1 MNSSEWGRIMWSR
14 PNNNDDAWI
23 WPRPLTRQSGEIK
36 QTKRLLLTMLF
47 TAVRKSEIFS
57 WYQEKN
63 LERDRKSDFHNKT
76 SACAALMYQHDL
88 LFFKD
93 VSRFLLLWRLS
104 FLRDKKTMA
113 LISCGHNFQAEQKKF
128 GCFCAFVGRK
138 KSQRLFLNRSDAQ
151 RWIRLSVGPESV
163 LQTRRVWRRLVT
175 LDVPKTAKFNY
186 WHRGYR
192 TVFQKYI
199 RYIFFYT

>member
-1 MNSSEWGRIMWSR
+1 
-14 PNNNDDAWI
+14 
-23 WPRPLTRQSGEIK
+23 
-36 QTKRLLLTMLF
+36 MLF

-104 FLRDKKTMA
+104 FLRDKKQWHLSPVVTT
-113 LISCGHNFQAEQKKF
+113 SRQNRRSSGV
-128 GCFCAFVGRK
+128 FVHLC
-138 KSQRLFLNRSDAQ
+138 S
-151 RWIRLSVGPESV
+151 
-163 LQTRRVWRRLVT
+163 
-175 LDVPKTAKFNY
+175 
-186 WHRGYR
+186 
-192 TVFQKYI
+192 
-199 RYIFFYT
+199 